1 MLRYVLLTVLLLS
14 SCSNETINNLVTENE
29 NLKKEALER
38 DKEIKKLEEE
48 IKDIEFEFNQL
59 KESEDKLYFE
69 LKEHKEELLALQKA
83 RDKRPEVAKVDQPP
97 NQDIEAKTIEQ
108 WALFLDKKKMHEVRD
123 LLDKPNSTHDSGLSW
138 VYWKKVLEAD
148 SGLTKGLHLIFLPR
162 DFFGKSEKAV
172 TFVRE
177 DFYGKIACVHPSERT
192 VKYAY
197 SSDFGTIRQR
207 LETWIQIKNGWYRR

>member
-1 MLRYVLLTVLLLS
+1 MLTYALLTVLCLS

-29 NLKKEALER
+29 NLKKEALAR
-38 DKEIKKLEEE
+38 DKEIKKQEEE
-48 IKDIEFEFNQL
+48 IKDLEFELNQL

-69 LKEHKEELLALQKA
+69 LKEHKEQLLALQKA
-83 RDKRPEVAKVDQPP
+83 RDKTPEVDKVNQAPT
-97 NQDIEAKTIEQ
+97 QDIEAKTIEQ
-108 WALFLDKKKMHEVRD
+108 WALFLDKKKTHEVRD
-123 LLDKPNSTHDSGLSW
+123 LLGKPNSTHDSGLSW

-148 SGLTKGLHLIFLPR
+148 SGLTKDLHLIFLPR

-177 DFYGKIACVHPSERT
+177 DFYGKIACVHPFERT

-207 LETWIQIKNGWYRR
+207 LGTWIEIKNGRYRR